1 MELSPRFLY
10 TSRGDG
16 NAPRRAN
23 IETTHRNPMKV
34 LLVDDSKSARYALRL
49 QLQRHGI
56 SVETEDAA
64 ESALERIRQTPPD
77 AVFMDNTM
85 PGMNGFEALE
95 ILKATA
101 ATRHIPVVMCAANED
116 PDFVAQAKRKGALGI
131 LSKSA
136 APEKLASL
144 LDRLQLV
151 TSAAATVAEAAPAY
165 RPAAETRRKTSSS
178 LTEEGLDERI
188 LTLTRPLVDELVQR
202 LAADLIAKT
211 DQKLVSRL
219 GEETKQ
225 LQKRF
230 IEAQSEQAQ
239 LTTNRLLHEF
249 LPRVVRQQLEEERQH
264 IASMVQELIYAS
276 LDSLVEE
283 PGFICRVPDASSA
296 TSTRSAEPIARRQTK
311 EITETVASVRAG
323 AVADRLLR
331 SSRPD
336 SGPMYLLA
344 AGAALVGVASAAVVF
359 LLLR

>member
-1 MELSPRFLY
+1 
-10 TSRGDG
+10 
-16 NAPRRAN
+16 
-23 IETTHRNPMKV
+23 MKV

-56 SVETEDAA
+56 SVETEEAA

-85 PGMNGFEALE
+85 PGMNGFEALD
-95 ILKATA
+95 ILKASP
-101 ATRHIPVVMCAANED
+101 ATKHIPVVMCTANED

-144 LDRLQLV
+144 LDRLKLA
-151 TSAAATVAEAAPAY
+151 TAAAAAVAEAAPAY
-165 RPAAETRRKTSSS
+165 RPAAETRRTTSSS
-178 LTEEGLDERI
+178 LTENGLDERI

-202 LAADLIAKT
+202 LTADLIAKT
-211 DQKLVSRL
+211 NQKLVSRL
-219 GEETKQ
+219 GEETEQ

-230 IEAQSEQAQ
+230 SKAQSEQAQ
-239 LTTNRLLHEF
+239 LTTNRLLDEL

-264 IASMVQELIYAS
+264 ISSMVQELIDAS

-283 PGFICRVPDASSA
+283 PGFIYRVLDTSA
-296 TSTRSAEPIARRQTK
+296 ATATRSAEPMARRPAK
-311 EITETVASVRAG
+311 EITESVASVSAGDRAG
-323 AVADRLLR
+323 ANR

-344 AGAALVGVASAAVVF
+344 AGAALVGVASAAVAF